1 MDEDTTYDIYL
12 HDDRTLNLE
21 TNLEA
26 ALSNNIS
33 RDKQIKV
40 LLVVSP
46 LAYRDV
52 FKIEGRNRENSLKSL

>member
-46 LAYRDV
+46 RDYRDV
-52 FKIEGRNRENSLKSL
+52 FESEGGNRENSLKSL

>member
-40 LLVVSP
+40 LLLFRPKLTGMCLRVRVEIG
-46 LAYRDV
+46 
-52 FKIEGRNRENSLKSL
+52 KIA

>member
-46 LAYRDV
+46 RAYRDV
-52 FKIEGRNRENSLKSL
+52 FESEGGNREN